1 MLLSHVRV
9 HSDNGEKKE
18 QLMLLFPGYLVMLSI
33 SPRISGYTYEVRKL
47 VICKNNYVYFDECG
61 NCFSM
66 FSSEMCV
73 IF

>member
-33 SPRISGYTYEVRKL
+33 SPRLSGYTYEVPHTFWIEKKIRIL
-47 VICKNNYVYFDECG
+47 
-61 NCFSM
+61 
-66 FSSEMCV
+66 
-73 IF
+73 